1 MKYLKRISCS
11 FLAIALCMSIAA
23 KDERGSIAK
32 FDYFEY
38 IGNDDFY
45 RENPLPHDNSFYNP
59 IVPGWH
65 SDPSICRVGNDYF
78 MVMSTFTYYPGVPLF
93 HSRDLV
99 NWRQIGNILD
109 RPSQLPALQGQPIN
123 TGGIYAPAIS
133 YNPHNKTYY
142 MITTDVGRGHFYVT
156 TQDPFGKWSDPHWL
170 PTIGGIDPSFFFD
183 DDGKAYIV
191 HKEDTEGKPKWSNFR
206 SIRITRFDTTTG
218 DVFGEDMPF
227 RESGVGPEE
236 RLDRNEGPHIYK
248 INGKYYMICAEGGT
262 SWAHSE
268 VVYRADSVLGP
279 YTRWSR
285 NPMLTQRLLKANRNN
300 AVTCT
305 GHVDIVDTPDGEW
318 WGVFLGCRPD
328 QNGFECLGRETFIM
342 PIKWSADG
350 FPYMTQSKD
359 TIPLVLHRKG
369 IKREKNVTF
378 GNFTWRDDFTG
389 KTLRPEWL
397 SIWGSAEKYYKTGN
411 GLRLSCA
418 PITLK
423 DRRTPAY
430 IGRRL
435 QHHKYTVT
443 TCLIF
448 KPEEGEAAG
457 LLLVKNEEHQYFMA
471 LRKGY
476 LALLQIGRGA
486 DKEIAT
492 QPIKTDGRPISL
504 RIEARG
510 TLCDFYYKEE
520 GNGWQLLAK
529 DIDATHI
536 SSRRGGGFTGSTV
549 GMYAVKNQRE

>member
-1 MKYLKRISCS
+1 
-11 FLAIALCMSIAA
+11 
-23 KDERGSIAK
+23 
-32 FDYFEY
+32 
-38 IGNDDFY
+38 
-45 RENPLPHDNSFYNP
+45 
-59 IVPGWH
+59 
-65 SDPSICRVGNDYF
+65 
-78 MVMSTFTYYPGVPLF
+78 
-93 HSRDLV
+93 
-99 NWRQIGNILD
+99 
-109 RPSQLPALQGQPIN
+109 
-123 TGGIYAPAIS
+123 
-133 YNPHNKTYY
+133 
-142 MITTDVGRGHFYVT
+142 
-156 TQDPFGKWSDPHWL
+156 
-170 PTIGGIDPSFFFD
+170 
-183 DDGKAYIV
+183 
-191 HKEDTEGKPKWSNFR
+191 
-206 SIRITRFDTTTG
+206 
-218 DVFGEDMPF
+218 
-227 RESGVGPEE
+227 
-236 RLDRNEGPHIYK
+236 
-248 INGKYYMICAEGGT
+248 
-262 SWAHSE
+262 
-268 VVYRADSVLGP
+268 
-279 YTRWSR
+279 
-285 NPMLTQRLLKANRNN
+285 MLTQRLLKANRNN

-443 TCLIF
+443 TCLRF

-471 LRKGY
+471 LRKGN
-476 LALLQIGRGA
+476 LALLQIGRGD

-504 RIEARG
+504 RVEARG